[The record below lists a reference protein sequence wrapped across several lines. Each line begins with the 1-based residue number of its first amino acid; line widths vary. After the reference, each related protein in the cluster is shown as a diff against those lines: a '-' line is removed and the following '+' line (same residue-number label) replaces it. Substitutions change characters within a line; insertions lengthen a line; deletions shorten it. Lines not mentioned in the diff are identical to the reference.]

1 MPKPK
6 DGGSQFELRRPVTP
20 YVCSTPA
27 DFQEERD
34 WLSTHVFPKLT
45 DVCRA
50 RGTHFSPV
58 DVRWSS
64 EDTTAQD
71 GHLLR
76 LLLDLVAGSSPY
88 FLCLLGECYG
98 PYRPE
103 GSQPIKASVGQHAV
117 QTSKADG
124 DWLDLNFSMAA
135 QCGHGWVLQDG
146 HQNCSIPELEIIAAT
161 FRGRSQQCTFYYR
174 QSEHLE
180 LRFPDLTDEELDE
193 AAKPFLAESEHA
205 GLKMQTLRQTI
216 VKKGLPVS
224 YFKTPQELGDLVLK
238 DWIEIL
244 DNVYPPLAD
253 NGSFLDTAQ
262 YSQWLEREALLS
274 RLQSTFVSSSA
285 MESVLQQLTDF
296 ALSSLD
302 TPPPPPEA
310 EFKDTASMHSQSA
323 STVFRQKPQ
332 VETPKYQSILLLSGD
347 RGAGKSVA
355 LAHWLKDIAQDK
367 FHGLCLIHSLV
378 GASPGNGDIAVFLRQ
393 CVRDLR
399 KQFLLT
405 EVASCDDFDEGNSSW
420 WSDSDA
426 ATPDDFPKLCQAFV
440 AAAGLGPCILVLD
453 GINDLSAT
461 HGLSQQEVKEFE
473 WLPYPLPP
481 HCRIIFST
489 TSADLSFRS
498 LSRRGDVS
506 VVMAPGIGDVSQKMS
521 HLEAYLRPHVV
532 PRIRSRKRQVCEMRM
547 LVSPLALCVLGSELN
562 SYSIHTDLDPYLDT
576 HCETGSL
583 RAFWTSCLQQWI
595 LEHSWTRDDE
605 ASVASKD
612 DGQFDYTGWVAD
624 TLCLLAVS
632 RGGLRQDELLQILEA
647 LGYAGPLQVTVLHWV
662 QFRQRAGALLW
673 ETADGRIRFSHQHLQ
688 DITEY
693 ILLRSVSSATG
704 DVTMMTA
711 PAPHQM
717 GKRKMHAHLATFFA
731 QQPLSWRQL
740 QELPW
745 HLLMSGNL
753 GQLLAYLT
761 HGRVVHTLLAQ
772 RDRFPDAHHDLRLYW
787 RALAQQGQLSGPHY
801 LRTLKDL
808 GLYTLPASFQTQLE
822 KAASGDDDDVW
833 LPQPEVIF
841 SVEIEGQG
849 VTSAIPYVSTPR
861 FMPETVVPQQTDS
874 GFFLTSPDQ
883 QLAIP
888 DILDGVDSEVKKAVL
903 ASLAFAVAEFLLGD
917 HQTRAGTMLL
927 SSLLSYLQASFP
939 LSVDTQFL
947 LVRALERL
955 GTQSVQDGDLQAA
968 VSLYHQA
975 LRFTFDLDELDEDQC
990 DHRQVDTFKGVL
1002 LGHHGYLQ
1010 MVEGDVLEAG
1020 ELLKEAT
1027 ESISHLTGNHVLRAT
1042 LLYHTGLLRLR
1053 LAEYSRSESSLRQ
1066 SLALRLQWH
1075 GQYHPEVADVLLAL
1089 ARLLNTPAYTRQFE
1103 QPEVEG
1109 LYRRALVVSERCL
1122 GSKDLQVSQILLELG
1137 EVVASEGSQQA
1148 LAEARDLLQRSLDM
1162 RTTMLGADDVGTRA
1176 ARQSVRKVE
1185 VALQLG
1191 QNDLS
1196 ARRSGDPQGMRT
1208 KQGSRGL
1215 RHAYPAQAGQARGR
1229 AGSRAGLGSQIDIRS
1244 VSRESVLR
1252 HNRPDSI
1259 MSSAYSL
1266 MSASERLLASRPQSG
1281 AVPKV
1286 KAGSRITSATSSV
1299 GGRASLSV
1307 GWSAK
1312 SPFLTEGPPDLDEE
1326 DEALVSQREG
1336 VPPTQDSA
1344 GEREK
1349 GEPEGQRPESGSAS
1363 PRRQL
1368 VVDLE
1373 LGQRRTEGDASARE
1387 ADAARGDAVDDDT
1400 PRLDSFAVHLD
1411 DGTILIGE
1419 RPPAAKQRTAPAGGR
1434 KRVSMRPASAPRR
1447 LFQRY
1452 ASAASNGNT
1461 SSTVVSVKPRPAS
1474 QRSAFRSRMWSGRSG
1489 VTSVGSTG
1497 SHVSRCRVPGP
1508 HDIHPSNARSL
1519 QGPHSDIS
1527 SLLGPPPA
1535 PRDNVATHLHHRS
1548 AFYHVPGRY
1557 PTNLQKYPPRRCQ
1570 KTEGARLI
1578 DSVLSI
1584 KLAQAH
1590 RLGEMYPLP
1599 PSGSA
1604 RAPSLGVNENDVTF
1618 IVRQTGV
1625 IRPNSY
1631 GDAILSSARATPDR
1645 VVETEAPAVTPA
1657 VKFREPI
1664 AVK

>member
-1 MPKPK
+1 
-6 DGGSQFELRRPVTP
+6 
-20 YVCSTPA
+20 
-27 DFQEERD
+27 
-34 WLSTHVFPKLT
+34 
-45 DVCRA
+45 
-50 RGTHFSPV
+50 
-58 DVRWSS
+58 
-64 EDTTAQD
+64 
-71 GHLLR
+71 
-76 LLLDLVAGSSPY
+76 
-88 FLCLLGECYG
+88 
-98 PYRPE
+98 
-103 GSQPIKASVGQHAV
+103 
-117 QTSKADG
+117 
-124 DWLDLNFSMAA
+124 
-135 QCGHGWVLQDG
+135 
-146 HQNCSIPELEIIAAT
+146 
-161 FRGRSQQCTFYYR
+161 
-174 QSEHLE
+174 
-180 LRFPDLTDEELDE
+180 
-193 AAKPFLAESEHA
+193 
-205 GLKMQTLRQTI
+205 MQTLRQTI

-253 NGSFLDTAQ
+253 NGSFL
-262 YSQWLEREALLS
+262 
-274 RLQSTFVSSSA
+274 
-285 MESVLQQLTDF
+285 VLQQLTDF

-378 GASPGNGDIAVFLRQ
+378 GVSPGNGDIAVFLRQ

-405 EVASCDDFDEGNSSW
+405 
-420 WSDSDA
+420 
-426 ATPDDFPKLCQAFV
+426 
-440 AAAGLGPCILVLD
+440 
-453 GINDLSAT
+453 
-461 HGLSQQEVKEFE
+461 
-473 WLPYPLPP
+473 
-481 HCRIIFST
+481 
-489 TSADLSFRS
+489 
-498 LSRRGDVS
+498 
-506 VVMAPGIGDVSQKMS
+506 
-521 HLEAYLRPHVV
+521 
-532 PRIRSRKRQVCEMRM
+532 
-547 LVSPLALCVLGSELN
+547 ELN

-647 LGYAGPLQVTVLHWV
+647 LGYAGPLRVTVLHWV

-693 ILLRSVSSATG
+693 ILL
-704 DVTMMTA
+704 
-711 PAPHQM
+711 H
-717 GKRKMHAHLATFFA
+717 
-731 QQPLSWRQL
+731 
-740 QELPW
+740 
-745 HLLMSGNL
+745 
-753 GQLLAYLT
+753 
-761 HGRVVHTLLAQ
+761 
-772 RDRFPDAHHDLRLYW
+772 
-787 RALAQQGQLSGPHY
+787 
-801 LRTLKDL
+801 
-808 GLYTLPASFQTQLE
+808 
-822 KAASGDDDDVW
+822 
-833 LPQPEVIF
+833 
-841 SVEIEGQG
+841 
-849 VTSAIPYVSTPR
+849 
-861 FMPETVVPQQTDS
+861 
-874 GFFLTSPDQ
+874 
-883 QLAIP
+883 
-888 DILDGVDSEVKKAVL
+888 GVDSEVKKAVL
-903 ASLAFAVAEFLLGD
+903 ASLAFAVAEFLLDD

-1215 RHAYPAQAGQARGR
+1215 RHTYPAQAGQARGR

-1344 GEREK
+1344 GGRET
-1349 GEPEGQRPESGSAS
+1349 GEAEGQRPESGSAS

-1373 LGQRRTEGDASARE
+1373 LGQRRTEGDASARD
-1387 ADAARGDAVDDDT
+1387 ADAARGGGDAVDDDT

-1557 PTNLQKYPPRRCQ
+1557 PTNLQK
-1570 KTEGARLI
+1570 
-1578 DSVLSI
+1578 
-1584 KLAQAH
+1584 
-1590 RLGEMYPLP
+1590 
-1599 PSGSA
+1599 
-1604 RAPSLGVNENDVTF
+1604 
-1618 IVRQTGV
+1618 
-1625 IRPNSY
+1625 
-1631 GDAILSSARATPDR
+1631 
-1645 VVETEAPAVTPA
+1645 
-1657 VKFREPI
+1657 
-1664 AVK
+1664 